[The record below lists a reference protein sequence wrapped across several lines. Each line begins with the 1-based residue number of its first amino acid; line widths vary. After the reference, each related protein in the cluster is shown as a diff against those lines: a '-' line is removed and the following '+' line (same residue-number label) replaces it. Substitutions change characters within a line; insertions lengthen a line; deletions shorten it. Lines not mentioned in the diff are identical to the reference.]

1 MIFPVA
7 ETRQNQKLTR
17 HAIYT
22 MELATSEL
30 LAWSDETVMFSV
42 NEQSKNIPHPSRH
55 ALVVDPIVRGWRH
68 PRVLMDGASGLNIIF
83 PDTLYKM
90 EISLSTLQKSDAGLH
105 GFMPDRHICP
115 LEQIEFEVV
124 FEDEDNFQIERL

>member
-1 MIFPVA
+1 MG
-7 ETRQNQKLTR
+7 
-17 HAIYT
+17 
-22 MELATSEL
+22 
-30 LAWSDETVMFSV
+30 
-42 NEQSKNIPHPSRH
+42 
-55 ALVVDPIVRGWRH
+55 VDPIVGGGRLLCI
-68 PRVLMDGASGLNIIF
+68 VMDGGSGLNIIF

-124 FEDEDNFQIERL
+124 FGDKYNFRIEQL